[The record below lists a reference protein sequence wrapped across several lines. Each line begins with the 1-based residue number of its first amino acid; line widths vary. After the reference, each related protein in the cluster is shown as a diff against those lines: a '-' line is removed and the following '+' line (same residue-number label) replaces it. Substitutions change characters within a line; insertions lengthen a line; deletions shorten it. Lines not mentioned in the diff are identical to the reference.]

1 MAYNNN
7 NNKKKRNFKK
17 NNNNNQKQ
25 PVKKNTY
32 VKIQVPIAYSEFYS
46 RSIDSLYNILNEITF
61 DKIVISVKAYRNI
74 IFNNPDIEGSMNIG
88 SIVKF
93 NNDNTFTISVSE
105 KFAKTISE
113 GNFTIVPYC
122 RKDFDTN
129 EITSITDLYLSNKS
143 KSIDE
148 YYKDIES
155 AFTDEEDSEESADV
169 CDANDAD
176 AVDIE

>member
-1 MAYNNN
+1 MAYNSNN
-7 NNKKKRNFKK
+7 NNKKRNFKK

-32 VKIQVPIAYSEFYS
+32 VKIQVPVAYSEFYS
-46 RSIDSLYNILNEITF
+46 SSIDSLYNLLNEITF

-74 IFNNPDIEGSMNIG
+74 IFNNPEAEGSMNVG

-93 NNDNTFTISVSE
+93 
-105 KFAKTISE
+105 
-113 GNFTIVPYC
+113 
-122 RKDFDTN
+122 
-129 EITSITDLYLSNKS
+129 NKS

-148 YYKDIES
+148 YYRDIET
-155 AFTDEEDSEESADV
+155 AFTDSEKSADV

>member
-1 MAYNNN
+1 MAYNSNN
-7 NNKKKRNFKK
+7 NNKKRNFKK

-32 VKIQVPIAYSEFYS
+32 VKIQVPVAYSEFYS
-46 RSIDSLYNILNEITF
+46 SSIDSLYNLLNEITF

-74 IFNNPDIEGSMNIG
+74 IFNNPEAEGSMNVG

-122 RKDFDTN
+122 KKDFNTG

-148 YYKDIES
+148 YYRDIET
-155 AFTDEEDSEESADV
+155 AFTDSEKSADV